1 MTATLRFL
9 ALFIVIAPAALAF
22 GQEKQTLSPAE
33 AKASLESAGFK
44 VNTFGVSLPD
54 EADFAKEMK
63 ELLNL
68 RKTLLTAEKE
78 LWAAEGELERIK
90 LTVTGL
96 KAKSVEMNAALA
108 GGGLDISTHN
118 KLVGALNA
126 MSGQVDLLIEQQ
138 SRSTEKI
145 KAARGNANEARET
158 YVEKVLATRALAD
171 RISHQWEKAAADPK
185 QQLAIEKV
193 NEVLNKKLALRPST
207 SFSTA
212 ERQLQGI
219 EEKVLSETIKLN
231 NENGTLWVSVM
242 INGKHTQQM
251 VLDSGAN
258 TISLPFAMAKEMG
271 VEPTSSDTEIVVSLA
286 DGSEVPG
293 YLKKLASVRVGKFTV
308 ENVDCVVLDQRA
320 IRAPALLGMSFLGQ
334 FKFELDSNRAEL
346 KMVKVDVDA
355 APKGKK

>member
-9 ALFIVIAPAALAF
+9 ALFIVIAPAALAL

-44 VNTFGVSLPD
+44 VNTFGVSLPQ

-78 LWAAEGELERIK
+78 LMAAEGELERIK

-126 MSGQVDLLIEQQ
+126 MSGQVDLLIDQQ

-171 RISHQWEKAAADPK
+171 RVSHQWEKAAADPQ

-193 NEVLNKKLALRPST
+193 NEVLNKKLALRPSVA
-207 SFSTA
+207 FAIA

-231 NENGTLWVSVM
+231 NDNGTLWVSVM
-242 INGKHTQQM
+242 INGKHTQEM
-251 VLDSGAN
+251 VLDSGAT
-258 TISLPFAMAKEMG
+258 TISLPFTMAKEMG